1 MGYINIIAVLLSP
14 IIAVQVTKFFDNRK
28 SIYDKKFELFKILMG
43 QRGLFPRSDE
53 FLIALNLIDVVF
65 HDDEKVRN
73 AYSNFY
79 SVSDVSHSENKN
91 SGKYLILLL
100 QEMSKVLK
108 LGNIRDLDV
117 DRNFV
122 TTERING
129 HVLINDYYNEFL
141 RVLRNSVSFGETKK

>member
-1 MGYINIIAVLLSP
+1 MDYINIIAVLLSP

-79 SVSDVSHSENKN
+79 SVSDVFHSENKN

>member
-1 MGYINIIAVLLSP
+1 
-14 IIAVQVTKFFDNRK
+14 
-28 SIYDKKFELFKILMG
+28 
-43 QRGLFPRSDE
+43 
-53 FLIALNLIDVVF
+53 
-65 HDDEKVRN
+65 
-73 AYSNFY
+73 
-79 SVSDVSHSENKN
+79 
-91 SGKYLILLL
+91 
-100 QEMSKVLK
+100 MSKVLK